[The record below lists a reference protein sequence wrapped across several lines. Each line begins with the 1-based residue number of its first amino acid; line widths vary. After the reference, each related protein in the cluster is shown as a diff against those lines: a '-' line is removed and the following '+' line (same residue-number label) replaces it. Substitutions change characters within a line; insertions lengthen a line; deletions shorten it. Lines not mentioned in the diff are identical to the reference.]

1 MAKAR
6 YAEYEFA
13 NGWASVSQICG
24 MLEKPYLYNWYAK
37 LGAEATRINT
47 DSKKIGNL
55 IDNEI
60 CIYFGDEGV
69 KDLDRSVLELP
80 ENNSFFNQAL
90 KNFYKVA
97 EQIKAKSV
105 VGQQVVYS
113 RKYKYIGTFDRL
125 LILQKQLVLSDW
137 KATHS
142 VDYAYLMQLEAYYRA
157 LIEMIEL
164 GEFKL
169 PDELKGITWNEN
181 QLLLAQ
187 FPKKE
192 EVDLKKH
199 IVPFKSS
206 DLRFQN
212 FLHLLDFIYGKQ
224 KDEEE
229 NKILKPYESKYKS
242 KPKKEK
248 AK

>member
-1 MAKAR
+1 MPAKAR
-6 YAEYEFA
+6 YSEYEFA
-13 NGWASVSQICG
+13 KGWASVSQVCG
-24 MLEKPYLYNWYAK
+24 SLEKPYLYGWYAK

-60 CIYFGDEGV
+60 CIYFGDKETS
-69 KDLDRSVLELP
+69 DLDRSVLELP
-80 ENNSFFNQAL
+80 ENKTFFNQAL

-97 EQIKAKSV
+97 EQITAKSV

-113 RKYKYIGTFDRL
+113 RKHKYIGTFDRL
-125 LILQKQLVLSDW
+125 LILKSQLVLSDW

-157 LIEMIEL
+157 LIEMIEA

-169 PDELKGITWNEN
+169 PEELKDTPWNES

-206 DLRFQN
+206 DLRFNN
-212 FLHLLDFIYGKQ
+212 FLHLLEFIYGKQ

-229 NKILKPYESKYKS
+229 NKILTPYVYKYKA

-248 AK
+248 